1 MSLSLALM
9 PAAMFMVFIGIA
21 ARGVADFTTLIRCG
35 FSVLFIP
42 IYIRHDY
49 TRNFFLRIN

>member
-21 ARGVADFTTLIRCG
+21 RGVADFTTLVRCG
-35 FSVLFIP
+35 FSALFIP

>member
-1 MSLSLALM
+1 M